1 MKIYKSLVAFSLVLS
16 FLCAPLTGFAKNVSA
31 DEISGLNADSKTF
44 LTDMYYSGS
53 IQDEGISQ
61 ILYKGD
67 GSVDEKTY
75 WSRMG
80 SKFYYNKMNKAE
92 KAFYDKCC
100 ETCNYYLLNDTDLD
114 KSITIDVAEF
124 DLDRDTI
131 DKVWDI
137 CRYSNPQLFFTT
149 YICSYSGYAG
159 SDKVYTIGLKVS
171 EDFNTGAE
179 RKAAKQKIKS
189 AVNEYLNDAA
199 VPIYPEEKE
208 YRVFERMCNKISIS
222 YSRDDANR
230 SNIYGA
236 VSGLADHMGYAML
249 FSALMNSLGYD
260 CPVLFGMGPNTNR
273 YFRNMINLHGYWYV
287 VNVSQADQ
295 ATDKY
300 AYYNYS
306 ELITGNIDQIIFD
319 YVIDMYFYDGLY
331 SKTEYTNRYFTYQ
344 NVVYFIARDYD
355 YYYALPINESA
366 ALPLK
371 VKYNNRNYKV
381 IRPEGLRWVFEND
394 VWFYLD
400 EYDNYV
406 KGWQK
411 IDGNWYYFNNYMY
424 TGLREINDYL
434 YYFGRNGVMR
444 TGWQQYDGIWFYFGS
459 DGIAKDGW
467 VKSDGAW
474 YFFDE
479 CVMLTGWQKLRN
491 DWYYF
496 GSNGK
501 MNTGWQ
507 KISGQWYYFGD
518 SGVMAK
524 SWQKI
529 GGSWYYFGDSG
540 IMRTDWQKI
549 GGKWY
554 YFGDSGVM
562 RIGWAQANGKW
573 YYFDSN
579 GVMQTGWVKLG
590 GYWYYLDPSSGAM
603 TTGSRSIGGK
613 TYKFDS
619 NGRCTNP

>member
-1 MKIYKSLVAFSLVLS
+1 MKIYKTLAAFTLALS
-16 FLCAPLTGFAKNVSA
+16 FLSAPLNGFAKNVSA

-80 SKFYYNKMNKAE
+80 SKFYYNKMNKTE

-114 KSITIDVAEF
+114 DSIIIDVAEF

-159 SDKVYTIGLKVS
+159 SDKVYKIGLKVS

-189 AVNEYLNDAA
+189 AVNEYLNDAS
-199 VPIYPEEKE
+199 VSVYPEEKE
-208 YRVFERMCNKISIS
+208 HKVFERMCSKIS
-222 YSRDDANR
+222 YSNDAANG

-236 VSGLADHMGYAML
+236 VSGSANHVGYAML
-249 FSALMNSLGYD
+249 FSALMNSVGND

-273 YFRNMINLHGYWYV
+273 YFRNMINLHGYWYC

-295 ATDKY
+295 ATNKY
-300 AYYNYS
+300 KYYNYS
-306 ELITGNIDQIIFD
+306 EIIDSNIDRVIFD
-319 YVIDMYFYDGLY
+319 YVLDMWFYDDLY
-331 SKTEYTNRYFTYQ
+331 SETEYTSRYFTYN
-344 NVVYFIARDYD
+344 NVVYFIPMENSYWKALPLNES
-355 YYYALPINESA
+355 YALPMKA
-366 ALPLK
+366 
-371 VKYNNRNYKV
+371 KYNNRTYQV
-381 IRPEGLRWVFEND
+381 IRPEGLRWVYDND

-400 EYDNYV
+400 DYDNYV
-406 KGWQK
+406 KGWKK
-411 IDGNWYYFNNYMY
+411 IDGNWYYFKNYMY
-424 TGLREINDYL
+424 EGFHSIDGYT
-434 YYFGRNGVMR
+434 YFFGENGIMR
-444 TGWQQYDGIWFYFGS
+444 TGWVLYDGDWFYFGT
-459 DGIAKDGW
+459 DGIMKA
-467 VKSDGAW
+467 
-474 YFFDE
+474 
-479 CVMLTGWQKLRN
+479 GWQKINGSWYYFHSYGFMMKNWQNIN
-491 DWYYF
+491 DVWYYF
-496 GSNGK
+496 GDSGV
-501 MNTGWQ
+501 MRVGWQ
-507 KISGQWYYFGD
+507 KISGQWYYF
-518 SGVMAK
+518 SGTGAMMK
-524 SWQKI
+524 EWQQI
-529 GGSWYYFGDSG
+529 GGKWYYFGGNG

-573 YYFDSN
+573 YYFESN
-579 GVMQTGWVKLG
+579 GSMKTGWLNLG

-603 TTGSRSIGGK
+603 ATGSRSIGGK

-619 NGRCTNP
+619 NGKCTNP